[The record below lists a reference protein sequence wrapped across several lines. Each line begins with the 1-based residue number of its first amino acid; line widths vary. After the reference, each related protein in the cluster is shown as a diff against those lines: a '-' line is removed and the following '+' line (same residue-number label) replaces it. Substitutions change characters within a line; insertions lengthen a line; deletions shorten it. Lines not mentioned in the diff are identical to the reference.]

1 MLMWNNTFQKGALQ
15 WVLKLSLPQEIAF
28 STIIESWLIVED
40 AKMSNDGAPYVPLW
54 GFEANSKWICLP
66 PCLAFNYVKTYSS
79 CPFNSS
85 LSVTNCHGIKIKKKL
100 CFPLVTVDL
109 IRGVKSGLKVKT
121 SSTQWVWS
129 YLWLLLFLKADQKF
143 NFCLHPKKCPTKVQ
157 NRA

>member
-1 MLMWNNTFQKGALQ
+1 M
-15 WVLKLSLPQEIAF
+15 LKLSLPQEIAL

-85 LSVTNCHGIKIKKKL
+85 LSVTNRLGIKIKKNFVFFGHEWPHSRSKTRLEGENLFHPVSVKL
-100 CFPLVTVDL
+100 SLAAAVFE
-109 IRGVKSGLKVKT
+109 SWSKV
-121 SSTQWVWS
+121 Q
-129 YLWLLLFLKADQKF
+129 LLFSTWRNVPSRCKTGLRWKNKS
-143 NFCLHPKKCPTKVQ
+143 CLGLLS
-157 NRA
+157 